1 MYDLIK
7 KEASSCGFAEVFFLK
22 PLRLDAWHTRAAHL
36 GVGASL
42 RFDVPAAYPGA
53 SCILLLVYAYAPFS
67 ARERL
72 SAYYLASQRGY
83 LASQA
88 LVKALCASGIPC
100 EIAAVPAR
108 ALALANG
115 VGVAGKNGLLRIGA
129 LGSRFALYT
138 LATSAC
144 MPRIEVPA
152 TASCPAQ
159 CDACMRACPMGAI
172 TPEGIDAAHCMRY
185 FMDGAEYPFSV
196 YQAQSTHMGCEVC
209 QAVCPQ
215 NAQLTKRIPGEAEQ
229 AAFALPPLIAGDA
242 AAARSLVGR
251 NLTGNGKLTAEA
263 ICFAA
268 RAGLHEAEIRT
279 ALTASP
285 FPAVKRA
292 AAWALEHYFI
302 KK

>member
-1 MYDLIK
+1 
-7 KEASSCGFAEVFFLK
+7 VFFLK

-144 MPRIEVPA
+144 MPRPQPHPVPLNA
-152 TASCPAQ
+152 MRVCAPAQ
-159 CDACMRACPMGAI
+159 WARSRQKGLMRRTACVILWMVRNIRFPFIRRRARTWAAKSARPCARKMR
-172 TPEGIDAAHCMRY
+172 
-185 FMDGAEYPFSV
+185 SL
-196 YQAQSTHMGCEVC
+196 
-209 QAVCPQ
+209 Q
-215 NAQLTKRIPGEAEQ
+215 NASPEKRSRRH
-229 AAFALPPLIAGDA
+229 LPCRVLSQEMRRRHVHSLAG
-242 AAARSLVGR
+242 
-251 NLTGNGKLTAEA
+251 
-263 ICFAA
+263 I
-268 RAGLHEAEIRT
+268 
-279 ALTASP
+279 
-285 FPAVKRA
+285 
-292 AAWALEHYFI
+292 
-302 KK
+302 